1 MYILNDV
8 RRALKYIVHS
18 SLLVQACVELADASN
33 LINTCNVIIRSSDII
48 VMSAFEVI
56 AAAT

>member
-1 MYILNDV
+1 MYILDDV
-8 RRALKYIVHS
+8 RRALRYIVHS
-18 SLLVQACVELADASN
+18 SLLVQASVELADASN
-33 LINTCNVIIRSSDII
+33 LINTCNSIIRSSDII

>member
-1 MYILNDV
+1 MYILDDV
-8 RRALKYIVHS
+8 RRALRYIVHS
-18 SLLVQACVELADASN
+18 SLLVQASVELADASN
-33 LINTCNVIIRSSDII
+33 LINTCNSIIRSSGII